1 MSRTSEEII
10 YTANYKNKFV
20 TYLDLF
26 AMKSREP
33 ARGELRNLESDLLDA
48 KIDLKNKLNY
58 DNLKIAAI
66 QEKALKEYLL
76 NHEPSYVE
84 KLRIILYFGIMKY
97 AGEIENLQAIL
108 EL

>member
-33 ARGELRNLESDLLDA
+33 ARGEIRNLESDLLDA

-58 DNLKIAAI
+58 DNLKVAAI

-84 KLRIILYFGIMKY
+84 KLRIILYFGMMKY

>member
-20 TYLDLF
+20 TYMDLF

-33 ARGELRNLESDLLDA
+33 ARGELRNLESDLFDA
-48 KIDLKNKLNY
+48 RMDLKNKLNF
-58 DNLKIAAI
+58 DDLKVAAI
-66 QEKALKEYLL
+66 QEKALKDYLL
-76 NHEPSYVE
+76 DHEPSYVE
-84 KLRIILYFGIMKY
+84 KLRIILYFGMMKY

>member
-58 DNLKIAAI
+58 DNLKVAAI

-84 KLRIILYFGIMKY
+84 KLRIILYFGMMKY